1 MLSLQRSIRNIIV
14 TIEAHPRASMW
25 YTALFAVIYYMLV
38 ALQGLDYADEGF
50 SLTFYQQ
57 IFSHPEDVEYLF
69 LYYLTGL
76 LGGVWELLFG
86 GWGNYGFR
94 VFFALISGCNVLV
107 AFSILRRYLPVST
120 VLLGCLACILWPG
133 LCLYY
138 FNHDCLTVLLFL
150 LSVWALLRGI
160 EQKPV
165 WLYLAGFLL
174 MLNVFTRLPNAT
186 AFVLVLLPLVDA
198 VYSGAHWRAGVNM
211 LRIMAGMAVGLA
223 VMCGV
228 MLLLGHQSVFLSALE
243 APFVMSGDSSDTHS
257 IANILSSYAYSYKS
271 IITITI
277 YGFLV
282 ALVYVASTQLMKVK
296 GISLIAGVCCVAML
310 YGLLSRNA
318 YGMWGAV
325 TSGTVIY
332 MLSLYKDRRRVLL
345 GITSLVFLLLIPVGG
360 DSYNNVCNSCMW
372 LGMPLLVSLFRQ
384 PVKWDV
390 SFRGSYGR
398 VWRIG
403 LDAVNKRHLCY
414 IAGVAFLLYVVMQ
427 SCCYFDDGSK
437 IYKLYRPATVGRVTT
452 YTTRERAEITE
463 DVVAAIKAHKIEG
476 DYLLV
481 FDNAPMLHYLTGL
494 KPYLGSPW
502 GTFWGERMFEDR
514 LFRSENSPRP
524 LPLIAV
530 PRFYYKDL
538 SPVNYFDVAEWPRM
552 AGKAE
557 VLLRFM
563 RRNGYRE
570 VYSDPYILLYVPYD
584 GVV

>member
-1 MLSLQRSIRNIIV
+1 
-14 TIEAHPRASMW
+14 
-25 YTALFAVIYYMLV
+25 
-38 ALQGLDYADEGF
+38 
-50 SLTFYQQ
+50 
-57 IFSHPEDVEYLF
+57 
-69 LYYLTGL
+69 
-76 LGGVWELLFG
+76 
-86 GWGNYGFR
+86 
-94 VFFALISGCNVLV
+94 
-107 AFSILRRYLPVST
+107 
-120 VLLGCLACILWPG
+120 
-133 LCLYY
+133 
-138 FNHDCLTVLLFL
+138 
-150 LSVWALLRGI
+150 
-160 EQKPV
+160 
-165 WLYLAGFLL
+165 
-174 MLNVFTRLPNAT
+174 MLNAFTRLPNVS
-186 AFVLVLLPLVDA
+186 AFVLVLLPLVEA
-198 VYSGAHWRAGVNM
+198 MYSGAHWRAAGNM
-211 LRIMAGMAVGLA
+211 LRIVAGMAVGLA

-228 MLLLGHQSVFLSALE
+228 MFLLGHQSVFLSSLE
-243 APFVMSGDSSDTHS
+243 ALFVMSGDTSDTHS
-257 IANILSSYAYSYKS
+257 ITNLLSSYAYSYKS

-282 ALVYVASTQLMKVK
+282 ALVYVASTQLIKVK

-332 MLSLYKDRRRVLL
+332 MLSRYKESRQVLL
-345 GITSLVFLLLIPVGG
+345 GITSLVFLLLIPMGG
-360 DSYNNVCNSCMW
+360 DSYYNVCNSCLW

-384 PVKWDV
+384 PVKWEV
-390 SFRGSYGR
+390 SFRESHWR

-414 IAGVAFLLYVVMQ
+414 IAGVTFLLYVVMQ

-437 IYKLYRPATVGRVTT
+437 IYKLYRPTTVDRVTT
-452 YTTRERAEITE
+452 YTTRERAEITD
-463 DVVAAIKAHKIEG
+463 DVVAAVKAHKIEG

-502 GTFWGERMFEDR
+502 GTFWGERMFEER

-530 PRFYYKDL
+530 PRFYYEDL
-538 SPVNYFDVAEWPRM
+538 SPVDYFDAAEWPRM

-570 VYSDPYILLYVPYD
+570 VYSDPYISLYVPYD

>member
-1 MLSLQRSIRNIIV
+1 MSSLQRSIRNVIAS
-14 TIEAHPRASMW
+14 IEAHPRTSMW
-25 YTALFAVIYYMLV
+25 CTALFAVAYYLIV

-76 LGGVWELLFG
+76 LGGVWESLFG
-86 GWGNYGFR
+86 QWGNYGFR
-94 VFFALISGCNVLV
+94 VLFAIVSGCNVLV
-107 AFSILRRYLPVST
+107 AFSILRRYLPVLT
-120 VLLGCLACILWPG
+120 VVLGCLASVLWPG

-160 EQKPV
+160 EQNPR

-174 MLNVFTRLPNAT
+174 MLNAFTRLPNVT
-186 AFVLVLLPLVDA
+186 AFVLVLLPLVEA
-198 VYSGAHWRAGVNM
+198 MYSGAHWRAAANM
-211 LRIMAGMAVGLA
+211 LRIVVGMFVGLA

-228 MLLLGHQSVFLSALE
+228 MFLLGHQSVFLSSLE
-243 APFVMSGDSSDTHS
+243 SLFVMSGDSSDTHS
-257 IANILSSYAYSYKS
+257 ITNLLSSYAYAYKS

-282 ALVYVASTQLMKVK
+282 ALVYVAGTQLIKIK
-296 GISLIAGVCCVAML
+296 GITLIAGVCCVVLL

-325 TSGTVIY
+325 VSGSIIHT
-332 MLSLYKDRRRVLL
+332 LSRYKSSQHVLL
-345 GITSLVFLLLIPVGG
+345 GISSLVFLLLIPMGG
-360 DSYNNVCNSCMW
+360 DSYYNVCNSCLW

-384 PVKWDV
+384 PVKWEV
-390 SFRGSYGR
+390 SFKDGYSRI
-398 VWRIG
+398 WRIG
-403 LDAVNKRHLCY
+403 LNIVNKRHLCY
-414 IAGVAFLLYVVMQ
+414 IAGVTFLVCVVMQ
-427 SCCYFDDGSK
+427 SDCYFDNGSK
-437 IYKLYRPATVGRVTT
+437 LYKRFRPHTVGLVTT
-452 YTTRERAEITE
+452 YTTRERAEITD

-502 GTFWGERMFEDR
+502 GTFWGENMFEDQ
-514 LFRSENSPRP
+514 LFRSENSSRP

-530 PRFYYKDL
+530 PRFYYEDL
-538 SPVNYFDVAEWPRM
+538 SPVDYFDVTEWPRM
-552 AGKAE
+552 AGKAK